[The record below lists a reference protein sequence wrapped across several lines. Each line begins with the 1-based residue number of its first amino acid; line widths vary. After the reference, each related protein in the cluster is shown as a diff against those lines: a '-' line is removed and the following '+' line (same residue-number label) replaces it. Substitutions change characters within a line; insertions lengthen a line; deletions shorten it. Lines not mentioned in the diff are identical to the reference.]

1 LKPLRQFVPLHKTK
15 HDRASFD
22 CGTNALNTFFHRY
35 ARQGMDVGVN
45 YTWVLPAAG
54 ASKGAKKQICAWYT
68 LSVAHIRHESLP
80 HESAK
85 HLPHYP
91 LQVFVL
97 GQLAVDVRCQGQG
110 LGDVTLIN
118 ALRRCA
124 RLSQQGKVAS
134 VAVIVDVL
142 DDDAMHFYR
151 RYSDFKPL
159 DPYDK
164 HALPRLFIPMH
175 VVRQL

>member
-1 LKPLRQFVPLHKTK
+1 LKPLRRFVPLRKTK

-22 CGTNALNTFFHRY
+22 CGTSALNTFFHRY
-35 ARQGMDVGVN
+35 ARQGMDIGVN

-54 ASKGAKKQICAWYT
+54 ATKGVKKQICAWYT

-91 LQVFVL
+91 LPVFVL
-97 GQLAVDVRCQGQG
+97 SQLAVDVRCQGQG

-124 RLSQQGKVAS
+124 QLSQQGKVAS
-134 VAVIVDVL
+134 VAVVVDVL
-142 DDDAMHFYR
+142 NDDAMHFYQ
-151 RYSDFKPL
+151 RYSDFKL
-159 DPYDK
+159 LYLSNERT
-164 HALPRLFIPMH
+164 LPRLFIPMH
-175 VVRQL
+175 IVRQL

>member
-1 LKPLRQFVPLHKTK
+1 LKPLRRFVPLNKTR

-22 CGTNALNTFFHRY
+22 CGADALNTFFHRY
-35 ARQGMDVGVN
+35 AGQGMDAGVN

-54 ASKGAKKQICAWYT
+54 ASKGEKKRICAWYT
-68 LSVAHIRHESLP
+68 LSVAHLRRENLP
-80 HESAK
+80 REHVR

-91 LQVFVL
+91 LPVFVL
-97 GQLAVDVRCQGQG
+97 SQLAVDVRCQGLG

-124 RLSQQGKVAS
+124 RLSQRGKVPS

-142 DDDAMHFYR
+142 NDDAMRFYR
-151 RYSDFKPL
+151 RYPDFKPL
-159 DPYDK
+159 HPSGER
-164 HALPRLFIPMH
+164 ALPRLFIPMR

>member
-1 LKPLRQFVPLHKTK
+1 
-15 HDRASFD
+15 
-22 CGTNALNTFFHRY
+22 
-35 ARQGMDVGVN
+35 MDAGVN

-54 ASKGAKKQICAWYT
+54 ASKDAKKQVCAWYT

-80 HESAK
+80 HENVK

-91 LQVFVL
+91 LPVFVL

-124 RLSQQGKVAS
+124 RLSQQGQVPS
-134 VAVIVDVL
+134 IAVIVDVL
-142 DDDAMHFYR
+142 NDDAMHFYQ

-159 DPYDK
+159 YPSNECT
-164 HALPRLFIPMH
+164 LPRLFIPMH